1 MLERRDN
8 IEPWH
13 TNTCEW
19 ILELDEYQTWKSQ
32 PRGLLWIKGKP
43 GAGKSTLM
51 AFLFNHFEQEVS
63 QGLRL
68 DFFFTAR
75 GTELQRTPLG
85 MFKSLLRQIYYYD
98 STVRYQLRQIYEQ
111 RSKQFGGQKWE
122 WPRVVLEKLLADL
135 ILESASRQHVIVFID
150 ALDEAG
156 AESARQLVA
165 YFHRLIDRAG
175 KVAFHVCIS
184 CRHYPIVK
192 SARAIEVCMED
203 HNQDDISAYI
213 KDAFPE
219 TDVGEGPSEDTEM
232 EQLLAE
238 QLIQQSNG
246 SFQWAHL
253 IIPLAQRKVFEGESL
268 QDIQCWL
275 KEVPDDLDETYTYV
289 LCNVI
294 EVSNREQ
301 SFLFFLWVCLAERP
315 LTVTEMRYALAVSN
329 AQVMPPSK
337 PKPWEMVSGYIESN
351 GRMERRI
358 KALSGG
364 LAEVLQSGNDVE
376 TIQVVHQ
383 SVNDF
388 LRTKGLGLLFSMID
402 TREWH
407 VDGDSENII
416 LQSQRILYRSCL
428 VYLAGVPAL
437 QDKYSFFWEE
447 KERLA
452 ENHPFLTYAT
462 VNTFVHARK
471 AAVSR
476 LGVLLNQELVDRW
489 VDFYQMIDGRNAAC
503 PASGTK
509 LLHMAAAAGLP
520 GLVKSLSDED
530 IATMDDNGYT
540 AFHLAARSGDI
551 VTGQILLEKG
561 ADHEIKMEF
570 RTTPLEEAARSGQV
584 KFLEWLLE
592 VEGSLQTLDRGSTA
606 LQMAV
611 VNGHCAI
618 VEILLAAGA
627 DMNANF
633 GDDESVLQAAAYEGQ
648 TEIVRLLLNAGAD
661 VNTDHGIALQ
671 AAAWEGHTETVK
683 FLLNAGA
690 DPNCQRAGIYGN
702 PLQAAAA
709 YGNIEIFK
717 LLLNAGADVNS
728 QGGRFGNALQAAAVY
743 GNTTEKVRLL
753 LSAGAE
759 VNFQGGAFGNA
770 LQAAACQ
777 RKTEI
782 VQLLLDSGASINAEG
797 GQYGNA
803 LQAAAFTGDMELVQM
818 LVDSGADINA
828 QGGEYGSAL
837 QAAAYHGNTKTVR
850 LLLNSGASINFQG
863 GKYSSALQ
871 AAVSHGNTKTVRLLL
886 DSGASINDEGG
897 KYGSALQA
905 AAYHGNTEIVR
916 LLLDSGANINAQGGK
931 YGSVLQA
938 ATENGHT
945 KIVQMLQRLS

>member
-1 MLERRDN
+1 MSTTFGDGNAGLQIATNNGPVYFSSGQPKTPQDIDDDVLNSLAFPNMLDRRDN

-19 ILELDEYQTWKSQ
+19 ILELDEYQTWKGQ

-51 AFLFNHFEQEVS
+51 AFLFNHFEQEGS

-85 MFKSLLRQIYYYD
+85 MFRSLLRQIYYCD
-98 STVRYQLRQIYEQ
+98 STVRSQLRQIYEQ

-156 AESARQLVA
+156 AESAQQLAA

-175 KVAFHVCIS
+175 KVALHVCIS

-192 SARAIEVCMED
+192 SARAIEVHMED
-203 HNQDDISAYI
+203 HNQHDIAAYI

-219 TDVGEGPSEDTEM
+219 TDLGEIPSDDSGM
-232 EQLLAE
+232 EQLLAK

-294 EVSNREQ
+294 ETSNREQ
-301 SFLFFLWVCLAERP
+301 SFLLFLWVCLAERP

-337 PKPWEMVSGYIESN
+337 PKPWEMVNGYIESN

-364 LAEVLQSGNDVE
+364 LAEVLHGGDDQSGNDTE

-388 LRTKGLGLLFSMID
+388 LHKKGLGLLFSMID
-402 TREWH
+402 TREWNL
-407 VDGDSENII
+407 DGDSENII
-416 LQSQRILYRSCL
+416 LRSQRILYGSCL
-428 VYLAGVPAL
+428 VYLAGVPAP
-437 QDKYSFFWEE
+437 QGEPFRFWAKKRGFFE
-447 KERLA
+447 KQRFAEKQRLV
-452 ENHPFLTYAT
+452 ENDPFIAYAT

-476 LGVLLNQELVDRW
+476 LGVLLNEELIGRW
-489 VDFYQMIDGRNAAC
+489 VDFYHVIDRWNAEC
-503 PASGTK
+503 PALGTK

-520 GLVKSLSDED
+520 DLVKSLSDED
-530 IATMDDNGYT
+530 IATMDVNGYT

-551 VTGQILLEKG
+551 VTGQILMEKEQTMRQKRNLEK
-561 ADHEIKMEF
+561 KQTM
-570 RTTPLEEAARSGQV
+570 RQKRNLEQHHRKRQLAVDKRN
-584 KFLEWLLE
+584 FLN
-592 VEGSLQTLDRGSTA
+592 GS
-606 LQMAV
+606 
-611 VNGHCAI
+611 
-618 VEILLAAGA
+618 
-627 DMNANF
+627 
-633 GDDESVLQAAAYEGQ
+633 
-648 TEIVRLLLNAGAD
+648 
-661 VNTDHGIALQ
+661 
-671 AAAWEGHTETVK
+671 
-683 FLLNAGA
+683 
-690 DPNCQRAGIYGN
+690 
-702 PLQAAAA
+702 
-709 YGNIEIFK
+709 
-717 LLLNAGADVNS
+717 
-728 QGGRFGNALQAAAVY
+728 
-743 GNTTEKVRLL
+743 
-753 LSAGAE
+753 
-759 VNFQGGAFGNA
+759 
-770 LQAAACQ
+770 
-777 RKTEI
+777 
-782 VQLLLDSGASINAEG
+782 
-797 GQYGNA
+797 
-803 LQAAAFTGDMELVQM
+803 
-818 LVDSGADINA
+818 
-828 QGGEYGSAL
+828 
-837 QAAAYHGNTKTVR
+837 
-850 LLLNSGASINFQG
+850 
-863 GKYSSALQ
+863 
-871 AAVSHGNTKTVRLLL
+871 
-886 DSGASINDEGG
+886 
-897 KYGSALQA
+897 
-905 AAYHGNTEIVR
+905 
-916 LLLDSGANINAQGGK
+916 
-931 YGSVLQA
+931 
-938 ATENGHT
+938 
-945 KIVQMLQRLS
+945 